1 MSISRS
7 DKPVAIIG
15 AGICGAS
22 AARALTDAGVSAV
35 VYEKA
40 AAAGGRASTR
50 LRSGAHF
57 DHGAQYFTA
66 RDARFLRQVQD
77 WQNTGVV
84 ARWQPRL
91 VAIDAPRQWRSSSD
105 EVRWVGTPGMASL
118 ATQLLDRVDVR
129 FEQRVLAVERRG
141 VDWYLRLQDG
151 TTHGPFS
158 ALICTLPAPQVAQL
172 LNGEALAETALRV
185 AFAPCWALML
195 EFDQA
200 LPVEMD
206 AAFVNFGPLSWIA
219 RDSSKPGRPAI
230 ERWLAHGG
238 PSYSAAHL
246 EASAEHISSDLAAA
260 FFDALGVAPCTPRA
274 CTVHRWR
281 YALAQPPLQMGA
293 LFDAERQIAVAGDWC
308 HGSRIEGAWLSG
320 LRAAQWLIPKT
331 EE

>member
-238 PSYSAAHL
+238 PSYSAAHWKRRPNT
-246 EASAEHISSDLAAA
+246 SAATWQRPFSTLWVLRPARH
-260 FFDALGVAPCTPRA
+260 APAPYIA
-274 CTVHRWR
+274 GAMRWR
-281 YALAQPPLQMGA
+281 NRHCRWALCSTLNAKSPSPATGA
-293 LFDAERQIAVAGDWC
+293 TDRVSKAPG
-308 HGSRIEGAWLSG
+308 
-320 LRAAQWLIPKT
+320 
-331 EE
+331 